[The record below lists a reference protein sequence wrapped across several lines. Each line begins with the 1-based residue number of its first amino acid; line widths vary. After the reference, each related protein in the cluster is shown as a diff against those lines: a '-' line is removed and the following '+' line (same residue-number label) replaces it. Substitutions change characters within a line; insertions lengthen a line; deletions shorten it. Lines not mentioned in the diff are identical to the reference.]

1 MKDTHHTQKTYL
13 ALGDS
18 MSIDEYT
25 GVRGGGA
32 VAQFYRRL
40 QGRQDGPWRL
50 IDRTTDGHRMADIDF
65 RGPADLITMT
75 IGGNDLVQ
83 HIADDPAEF
92 VPLFDDAYR
101 DLAAAIRKAHPQATI
116 IVGNVY
122 QPQGGLPRPLRA
134 ALDKCNWAIA
144 RWAHVEGFHL
154 ADIHG
159 AFLGHE
165 ADYLCLGI
173 EPSLAGATVIAGLF
187 EKAWATHDLPEMVRK
202 AMAIQR
208 LGGET
213 VAERGG
219 NP

>member
-1 MKDTHHTQKTYL
+1 MKDTHHARNTYL

-92 VPLFDDAYR
+92 VPLFEDAYR

-122 QPQGGLPRPLRA
+122 QPQGGLPRPLAPPWTSATGPSPVGPMSRA
-134 ALDKCNWAIA
+134 STWRTSTGPSWGMRRTICAWGSSPRWPAL
-144 RWAHVEGFHL
+144 R
-154 ADIHG
+154 
-159 AFLGHE
+159 
-165 ADYLCLGI
+165 
-173 EPSLAGATVIAGLF
+173 
-187 EKAWATHDLPEMVRK
+187 
-202 AMAIQR
+202 
-208 LGGET
+208 
-213 VAERGG
+213 
-219 NP
+219 